1 MLRAALLVAT
11 LVRPDSLTIVPND
24 NVASAGR
31 TINGALHV
39 SLEMGVG
46 QWPLRGPGRAA
57 GTILAF
63 AEAGKAPSIP
73 APMLRV
79 KLGTTIV
86 ATVTNNWDKPLVVHG
101 LSSRRAE
108 VPDTLLV
115 PAGGR
120 ATATF
125 TADAEGTYFYWAAEP
140 GIGLGDREF
149 LDSQLSG
156 ALVVDGPDAAPRTER
171 ILVIGVWTQAR
182 LPDGEPDLMSE
193 VFAINGRSWP
203 QTERLTYDLGDSV
216 HWRVINTSSGVHPM
230 HLHGF
235 FFRVNARGDAQRDT
249 TYWPRQQRLGV
260 TERMDPGTTMRMSF
274 LPDRA
279 GGWLFH
285 CHLNWHVVHNIGLGS
300 DRRPS
305 KQVSAELVSGK
316 GHHGDPAKHVEEGMG
331 GLILSFRVRAPV
343 RPVETEARRRTLRLF
358 IQARDAETDS
368 SRYGFVMQEGDR
380 EPAADS
386 VRMPGSTLVL
396 NQGEPTAIRVF
407 NRTAHPTQ
415 VHWHGLE
422 LESPFDGVIG
432 VGGFDGIPTPP
443 IMPGDSFDV
452 RVTPPRSGS
461 YMYHTHVTE
470 IHQQSRGMWGA
481 LLVVEP
487 DQPFDRTRDLIFMTG
502 EGPTLG
508 PYLNGNRPG
517 AALAPMTLQP
527 GTPYR
532 FRLMNLTMGGPYLE
546 YWLTRAGT
554 PVQWTPIARDGADLT
569 PWQQVSAGA
578 RQMVGIGET
587 HDMKVT
593 LNQPGEYALE
603 LRRRNGS
610 VVTRQPLRVS
620 PLFEPAKQI
629 AAATLPLPADLRA
642 GAAVLGYRDTVSLV
656 ELRKGSNG
664 MICLA
669 DDPTAPAF
677 HVACYHQEMEP
688 FMARGRALRDAGLK
702 GEGVD
707 SVRYAEVAAGT
718 LPLPSGASALWQISG
733 PAGSW
738 DPIANTVTGGRS
750 LYVIYM
756 PFATEAST
764 GLPTMPQEA
773 GRPWLMSAG
782 TPKAHIMLIPSMST
796 VPVVP

>member
-11 LVRPDSLTIVPND
+11 LVRPDSVVIVPND
-24 NVASAGR
+24 NLVAAGR
-31 TINGALHV
+31 LAEGVLRV
-39 SLEMGVG
+39 SLEVGVG
-46 QWPLRGPGRAA
+46 RWQVNGPDRAA

-63 AEAGKAPSIP
+63 AESGKPLSIP
-73 APMLRV
+73 GPLLRV
-79 KLGTTIV
+79 RLGTRIV
-86 ATVTNNWDKPLVVHG
+86 ATVVNRWEKPLVVHG
-101 LSSRRAE
+101 LSPRRDE
-108 VPDTLLV
+108 IPDTLVV

-125 TADAEGTYFYWAAEP
+125 TTDAEGTFFYWAAEP
-140 GIGLGDREF
+140 GVARDDREY

-156 ALVVDGPDAAPRTER
+156 ALIVDPADATPRAER
-171 ILVIGVWTQAR
+171 VLVLGSWTQTT
-182 LPDGEPDLMSE
+182 PDGRADQANEL
-193 VFAINGRSWP
+193 FTINGRAWP
-203 QTERLTYDLGDSV
+203 HTERLSYALGDSV
-216 HWRVINTSSGVHPM
+216 HWRVINATAHVHPM

-235 FFRVNARGDAQRDT
+235 FFRVTARGDDLRDT
-249 TYWPRQQRLGV
+249 TYWPRDQRLGV
-260 TERMDPGTTMRMSF
+260 TERLDPGTTMRLSF

-285 CHLNWHVVHNIGLGS
+285 CHLNWHVVANPGIAGE
-300 DRRPS
+300 RRPG
-305 KQVSAELVSGK
+305 KEVMAGLLSGK
-316 GHHGDPAKHVEEGMG
+316 SHHGDPAKHVEQGMG
-331 GLILSFRVRAPV
+331 GLLMSFRVHAPV
-343 RPVETEARRRTLRLF
+343 RPVETEPRRRTLRLF
-358 IQARDAETDS
+358 IQARNAETDS
-368 SRYGFVMQEGDR
+368 SRYGFVMQDGDH

-432 VGGFDGIPTPP
+432 VGGYDGMPTPP

-481 LLVVEP
+481 LLVVDP
-487 DQPFDRTRDLIFMTG
+487 GFDRTRDLVFMTG

-508 PYLNGNRPG
+508 AYLNGNRPG
-517 AALAPMTLQP
+517 ATLAPIALQP

-554 PVQWTPIARDGADLT
+554 PVQWTPVARDGADLP
-569 PWQQVSAGA
+569 PWQQVSGWA
-578 RQMVGIGET
+578 RRPVGIGET
-587 HDMKVT
+587 HDMQVT

-610 VVTRQPLRVS
+610 VITRQPLRVS
-620 PLFEPAKQI
+620 PVFEPAKQI
-629 AAATLPLPADLRA
+629 AAAVLPLPPDLRA

-656 ELRKGSNG
+656 ELRKGTNG

-707 SVRYAEVAAGT
+707 SVRYAEVAAKT
-718 LPLPSGASALWQISG
+718 LPLPTGASALWQMSG

-738 DPIANTVTGGRS
+738 DPIANTITGGRS
-750 LYVIYM
+750 LYVIYL
-756 PFATEAST
+756 PFATELST

-782 TPKAHIMLIPSMST
+782 TPKAHIMLVPSMST